1 MDYRTKEKKLKQ
13 LLNFIYDGTTVTSDL
28 LELSQQEFASLLESA
43 TKSGYIR
50 GASIT
55 KTKMYPIIW
64 TDDVELTEEGA
75 EKIHPSEKIVNR
87 FRRQIPLILTLQVT
101 IEERHSE
108 TIIPLQTIGIILLM
122 N

>member
-1 MDYRTKEKKLKQ
+1 M
-13 LLNFIYDGTTVTSDL
+13 
-28 LELSQQEFASLLESA
+28 ELSQQEFASLLESA

-64 TDDVELTEEGA
+64 TDDVELTEEGQR
-75 EKIHPSEKIVNR
+75 KFILQKKIVNR

>member
-1 MDYRTKEKKLKQ
+1 M
-13 LLNFIYDGTTVTSDL
+13 
-28 LELSQQEFASLLESA
+28 ELSQQEFASLLESA

-75 EKIHPSEKIVNR
+75 EKIHPSEKNSQSIQTTNTFNFNSSGDYRGATFGNNNTVTNNWNNSLDELKEYIDALATSWQR
-87 FRRQIPLILTLQVT
+87 AYQYRR
-101 IEERHSE
+101 
-108 TIIPLQTIGIILLM
+108 

>member
-1 MDYRTKEKKLKQ
+1 
-13 LLNFIYDGTTVTSDL
+13 
-28 LELSQQEFASLLESA
+28 
-43 TKSGYIR
+43 
-50 GASIT
+50 
-55 KTKMYPIIW
+55 MYPIIW